1 MIVRSHAQLKQGLEE
16 GTVTKQEVK
25 DMEKQLGM
33 PLKEMVKVMEMGGAN
48 KGIPQFKELLDVFKR
63 LSQI

>member
-1 MIVRSHAQLKQGLEE
+1 
-16 GTVTKQEVK
+16 VK
-25 DMEKQLGM
+25 DLEKQLGM